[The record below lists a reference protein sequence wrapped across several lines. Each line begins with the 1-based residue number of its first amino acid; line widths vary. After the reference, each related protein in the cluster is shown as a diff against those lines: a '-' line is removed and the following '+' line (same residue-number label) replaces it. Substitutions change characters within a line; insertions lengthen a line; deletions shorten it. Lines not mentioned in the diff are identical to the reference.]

1 MNISF
6 ADHGDGTGATVTVTG
21 NAGTASIYV
30 SRFAGSNASR
40 AFVLAGSVVGNG
52 DLVLSSLVAGP
63 YVGVATNTTPALSE
77 PVFFR
82 VSDGTQA
89 MHMRVLEAVREYVL
103 SLALPSVSVNP
114 DDHAIVKLPYRMGTE
129 LSIDLNSDCCIYYF
143 PKAETYTP
151 ANNEDDTVAYSVQVL
166 LARRTGK
173 LFDGLETMLKER
185 QLLAQSM
192 SRVPLQD
199 LCEIYSVEIQP
210 GAIYMPEHWSNSV
223 DCSTIVLRC
232 MTEQASGIF

>member
-1 MNISF
+1 MNITV
-6 ADHGDGTGATVTVTG
+6 ADHGDDTGATVSVAGNTG
-21 NAGTASIYV
+21 IASIYV
-30 SRFAGSNASR
+30 SRFAGTNASR
-40 AFVLAGSVVGNG
+40 AFVLAGTIDG
-52 DLVLSSLVAGP
+52 DGDVELADLETGP
-63 YVGVATNTTPALSE
+63 YIAVAVNAVPELSE

-82 VSDGTQA
+82 VSDETEA
-89 MHMRVLEAVREYVL
+89 MHMRVMEAVREYVL

-129 LSIDLNSDCCIYYF
+129 LSIDLNSDCCVFYF

-173 LFDGLETMLKER
+173 LFQGLETMLKDR
-185 QLLAQSM
+185 QLLAQGM
-192 SRVPLQD
+192 SRVPLED
-199 LCEIYSVEIQP
+199 LPEIYSVVIQP
-210 GAIYMPEHWSNSV
+210 GAIYMPEHWANSV

-232 MTEQASGIF
+232 LTEQASGIF